1 MTPTIPHSM
10 SQLTLHKLHRL
21 AEQRS
26 AYFAELRDSGR
37 WKHYFSEAE
46 IDAKVKESAGFTE
59 YWRKAVEAA
68 RIGDATVNA
77 LPPVSLPLSLSS
89 MSVPPLPP
97 RLPPVQLAKAG

>member
-1 MTPTIPHSM
+1 M

-59 YWRKAVEAA
+59 YWRKAVESA

-77 LPPVSLPLSLSS
+77 LPPVSLPP
-89 MSVPPLPP
+89 MVVLPRVAP
-97 RLPPVQLAKAG
+97 APLAKAG

>member
-37 WKHYFSEAE
+37 WKHYFNEAE
-46 IDAKVKESAGFTE
+46 IEAKVKESAGFTE

-68 RIGDATVNA
+68 RIGEATSNA
-77 LPPVSLPLSLSS
+77 LPTVSLPAMQL
-89 MSVPPLPP
+89 PPLPP
-97 RLPPVQLAKAG
+97 RLPLAEFAKAG